1 MLDKIQALIKAKGLT
16 QKEVEA
22 QLGFA
27 ENRISKWINGA
38 GEPKAHQVWLLA
50 RALGVSA
57 EYLLN
62 DSIDDPTNDT
72 GLTEDERYI
81 LKTVRSI
88 GLTAD
93 EFARK
98 VYGIEMGKGEP
109 PKKEAP
115 KKVPELV
122 IKQRSK
128 ASKSKPGS
136 ESA

>member
-1 MLDKIQALIKAKGLT
+1 MLEKITALIKQKGLT

-22 QLGFA
+22 QLGLA
-27 ENRISKWINGA
+27 ENRISKWANGA

-50 RALGVSA
+50 KALGVSA

-62 DSIDDPTNDT
+62 DAVDDPANDT

-93 EFARK
+93 EFARR
-98 VYGIEMGKGEP
+98 VYGMERAAA
-109 PKKEAP
+109 EAP
-115 KKVPELV
+115 RKVVVRPKPSSGRKGTSGE
-122 IKQRSK
+122 
-128 ASKSKPGS
+128 AS
-136 ESA
+136 

>member
-1 MLDKIQALIKAKGLT
+1 MLEKITSLIRAKGLT

-22 QLGFA
+22 QLGLA
-27 ENRISKWINGA
+27 ENRISKWVNGS
-38 GEPKAHQVWLLA
+38 GEPKAHQVWQLA

-62 DSIDDPTNDT
+62 DEVDDPANDT

-93 EFARK
+93 EFARR
-98 VYGIEMGKGEP
+98 VYGLEQR
-109 PKKEAP
+109 EAP
-115 KKVPELV
+115 QPGKVVVRP
-122 IKQRSK
+122 KG
-128 ASKSKPGS
+128 KSNRKGS
-136 ESA
+136 SDKIG